1 MMKISFSIF
10 VLLAAVSLVFSQQIR
25 FKTEVEDIA
34 LCSNHYKN
42 GQFLLSLRYLET
54 FLQDYPNSPKRAEA
68 FFLSAECLFSLH
80 QFTGAEKRYE
90 QFVRDFPGYSLVD
103 SALFRLGEIA
113 FGRSD
118 YHTAISKFRNILDN
132 FGESRLAGEAA
143 FWAGESYFNLQELH
157 SAQNFYRISSEL
169 YPRNRLASS
178 AILSLGWTHHKLK
191 DYGKALES
199 YRLLLE
205 RFPESDFASLARQRS
220 GECAYHLQEYA
231 AAIGFLLEARSGVT
245 DNNELAET
253 DYMICESYFN
263 LGDHPNALF
272 SIQHFMKTHKGHRL
286 ERNVRY
292 TLGWTY
298 LKESNYEAA
307 VTAFSELAKGDDEL
321 AHAALFRTAIA
332 HKMAGNQQ
340 AAATEFVQCS
350 RQNGEF
356 RDNAIYELGL
366 IEYLSGNY
374 EQAKALFTEVAKGF
388 PESDVR
394 AQAYRMLGET
404 NLALREFVEAREAFT
419 AALVIPDAPPTVVL
433 DAEFQE
439 AWAFLKLKQYGEAA
453 IRFERFISSYPDD
466 TRLPEAHFWRAE
478 AHYHAGNFPQSAATY
493 AEVIRSYPQSSR
505 MNETFYGFGWASFRM
520 GEYAV
525 AAAAFEEVLKNKE
538 THFAYDARMRLGD
551 CYFAMQDYA
560 SAAGAYRLAARQFDE
575 EPGIDFA
582 NYRIA
587 QCAEKT
593 ETPARALFEYL
604 NFIAL
609 FPQSEFVD
617 DAMYDIGSVLMQ
629 QKDYRSAIRQFKSFA
644 DQFPQSP
651 IVPGAFTRTG
661 EAYLKLK
668 DYRRALDAYNKVLTA
683 HPLSESVLSAI
694 SGVQECLAATGKSAE
709 ALKVVDDFLQR
720 NPEHPYAD
728 RIALRKPD
736 FLFERQEY
744 AKAAQEFEIFV
755 KQYPG
760 SAIVSDAYFGMAMS
774 YRGINRPD
782 EALQSFRQVAL
793 INPKSSLAPASLLEL
808 GMLYA
813 QQRMYPEAL
822 AAFDELQQFYPESDV
837 AAEGAYEKGKTL
849 LTAEMLENAETH
861 FESVGAAHKG
871 SFYGDKSLIG
881 YGLVKQ
887 KKLEFAEAVQVFADV
902 ASRRTDEVGAEAQFR
917 VGETLFL
924 LQQYPEAVL
933 ALQRVKDAFPVHK
946 QFVARAMLK
955 MGETFEMLSDRAK
968 AQEAYQSVLRL
979 HKNDEFGREAE
990 RKLKGLRGA

>member
-1 MMKISFSIF
+1 MMKISFSLV

-25 FKTEVEDIA
+25 FKTEAEDFA
-34 LCSNHYKN
+34 LFHNQFKS
-42 GQFLLSLRYLET
+42 GQFLHALRHLDK
-54 FLQDYPNSPKRAEA
+54 FLDDYPESPKRAEA
-68 FFLSAECLFSLH
+68 FFLSAECLYSLN
-80 QFTGAEKRYE
+80 QYSGAEKRYE
-90 QFVRDFPGYSLVD
+90 LFLINFPGYSLAD

-113 FGRSD
+113 FARSD
-118 YHTAISKFRNILDN
+118 FQTAINKFRRILDD
-132 FGESRLAGEAA
+132 FGGSRLAGEAA
-143 FWAGESYFNLQELH
+143 FWVGESYFNLQEVH
-157 SAQNFYRISSEL
+157 SSQNFYRISSEL

-199 YRLLLE
+199 YRLLLA
-205 RFPESDFASLARQRS
+205 RFPESDFTSHARQRS
-220 GECAYHLQEYA
+220 GECAYHLKEYG
-231 AAIGFLLEARSGVT
+231 AAIGFLADARSEIT
-245 DNNELAET
+245 DIDKLAET
-253 DYMICESYFN
+253 DYMIVESYFH
-263 LGDHPNALF
+263 LGDHPNAMF
-272 SIQHFMKTHKGHRL
+272 SIQHFLKTHKGHRL
-286 ERNVRY
+286 ERHVRY
-292 TLGWTY
+292 ALGWTY

-307 VTAFSELAKGDDEL
+307 AATFAELAEGEDEL
-321 AHAALFRTAIA
+321 AHAALFQKGIA
-332 HKMAGNQQ
+332 SKMAGNSQ
-340 AAATEFVQCS
+340 AASAEFALCS

-366 IEYLSGNY
+366 IEYLGGNY
-374 EQAKALFTEVAKGF
+374 EEAKALFTEVVKGF

-394 AQAYRMLGET
+394 AHGYRMLGET
-404 NLALREFVEAREAFT
+404 NLALLKFDEAREAFT
-419 AALVIPDAPPTVVL
+419 AALVLPDAPPTVVL

-439 AWAFLKLKQYGEAA
+439 AWAFLKLKQYDEAA
-453 IRFERFISSYPDD
+453 IRLERFISSYPDD
-466 TRLPEAHFWRAE
+466 SRLSEAHFWLAE
-478 AHYHAGNFPQSAATY
+478 AHYHAGNYPQSAASY
-493 AEVIRSYPQSSR
+493 VEVIRSYPQSPR
-505 MNETFYGFGWASFRM
+505 MNETLYGFGWANFRM
-520 GEYAV
+520 GDYPA

-593 ETPARALFEYL
+593 ETPARTLFEYL

-617 DAMYDIGSVLMQ
+617 DAMYDIGRVLMQ
-629 QKDYRSAIRQFKSFA
+629 QKDYRSAIRQFKSFT

-651 IVPGAFTRTG
+651 IVSRALTSTG

-668 DYRRALDAYNKVLTA
+668 DNRRALDAYNKVLTA
-683 HPLSESVLSAI
+683 HPLSESVLNAI
-694 SGVQECLAATGKSAE
+694 SGVQECLAAAGRSAE
-709 ALKVVDDFLQR
+709 ALKVVDDFLQH
-720 NPEHPYAD
+720 NPEHPYSD

-755 KQYPG
+755 KQYPL
-760 SAIVSDAYFGMAMS
+760 SPIVSDAYFGMAMS
-774 YRGINRPD
+774 YRAINRPD

-793 INPKSSLAPASLLEL
+793 INPQSSLAPASRLEL

-822 AAFDELQQFYPESDV
+822 AAFDELQQNYPESDV
-837 AAEGAYEKGKTL
+837 APEGAYEKGMTL
-849 LTAEMLENAETH
+849 LAAEMLENAEGH
-861 FESVGAAHKG
+861 FSSVGAGHKG
-871 SFYGDKSLIG
+871 SLFGDKCLIG

-887 KKLEFAEAVQVFADV
+887 KKLEFAEAVQVFTDV

-924 LQQYPEAVL
+924 LQQYREAVL
-933 ALQRVKDAFPVHK
+933 ALQRVREVFAAHKDI
-946 QFVARAMLK
+946 VARATLK
-955 MGETFEMLSDRAK
+955 MGEGYEVLSEKAK
-968 AQEAYQSVLRL
+968 AQEAYQSVLRS